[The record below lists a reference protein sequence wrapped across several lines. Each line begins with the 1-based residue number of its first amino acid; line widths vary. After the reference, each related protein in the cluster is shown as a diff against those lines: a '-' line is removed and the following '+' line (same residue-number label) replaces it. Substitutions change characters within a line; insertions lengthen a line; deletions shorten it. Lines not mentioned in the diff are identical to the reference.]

1 MLQLSRFVLPAVVAA
16 VGAIVATATVAEV
29 RLKTVTAL
37 PKSVIF
43 AKSCID
49 GFFDKVNKEG
59 KGQVQIQY
67 MGGPEVTPPPEQ
79 PVALRNGVFDVLCA
93 PVGYFPGIFPEAD
106 ALFGSNL
113 TPMEARANGGL
124 AALSKIAEKKLNA
137 RILAWGEGGI
147 GAVIYLRSE
156 PKRTPAGGIDLA
168 GLKVRAAP
176 AYREILAAFGAT
188 NVMIQAP
195 EVHTALE
202 RGVVDGVVW
211 PAIGVADLGWQKFLK
226 VRIAPDFNQV
236 DQVVMINL
244 DKWKSLSDAQRSL
257 LDRVAIAYERES
269 YEFFQKD
276 QKEQAR
282 KLEQQGMKTIALE
295 GEARR
300 SFLKTAHEA
309 PWERLKKRDPAS
321 YDALRPHFYKSN

>member
-1 MLQLSRFVLPAVVAA
+1 MLKLVRTRLPAILAA
-16 VGAIVATATVAEV
+16 MCAMIATTTVAEE

-113 TPMEARANGGL
+113 TPMEVRANGGL
-124 AALSKIAEKKLNA
+124 AALSRIAEKKLNA
-137 RILAWGEGGI
+137 HILAWGEGGI
-147 GAVIYLRSE
+147 GAVIYLRNE
-156 PKRTPAGGIDLA
+156 PKRTPAGGVDLG

-211 PAIGVADLGWQKFLK
+211 PAIGVADLGWPKFLK
-226 VRIAPDFNQV
+226 FRIAPDFNQV
-236 DQVVMINL
+236 DQVVMINIK
-244 DKWKSLSDAQRSL
+244 KWNSLSAAQRNL
-257 LDRVAIAYERES
+257 LDRVAIAYERDS
-269 YEFFQKD
+269 YEYFQKD
-276 QKEQAR
+276 QRDQAR
-282 KLEQQGMKTIALE
+282 QLEQLGMKTIELT
-295 GEARR
+295 GEARQ

-309 PWERLKKRDPAS
+309 PWERLKKRDQAS
-321 YDALRPHFYKSN
+321 YDTLRPHFYKPN